1 MPQVAII
8 VPVCNAEDYIIK
20 CMDSLQNQT
29 FSDIKIICV
38 ENGSTDQSWQKIISR
53 KNDKRVLAMRTPEPN
68 VSHARNLGLF
78 WALKTAPY
86 VMFCDADDTYEKSM
100 VETMVSK
107 IQESGADLACC
118 EIAVE
123 YLTDYSLKQSD
134 DDYYRLDFEGYN
146 DQIKNIINSIDYSLC
161 NKIFRSQIIRDY
173 SITFPV
179 KFHYED
185 ACFCWKYL
193 AASSSIF
200 FIKEK
205 LYNYLRHDNSIM
217 NKTFAKENRSFD
229 HIRIAEDIYDFL
241 CQNQLLSSLKEEFSQ
256 FYTTYL
262 DLAWKY
268 SDESSIKYIKFLDK
282 EFKKKFFG

>member
-20 CMDSLQNQT
+20 CLESLQDQT
-29 FSDIKIICV
+29 FSDIKIICI
-38 ENGSTDQSWQKIISR
+38 ENGSTDESWQKILSR
-53 KNDKRVLAMRTPEPN
+53 KNDMRLLAMRTPEPN
-68 VSHARNLGLF
+68 VSFARNLGLF

-86 VMFCDADDTYEKSM
+86 VMFCDADDTYEPSM
-100 VETMVSK
+100 VETMLSK

-146 DQIKNIINSIDYSLC
+146 HQIKSIINGIDYSLC
-161 NKIFRSQIIRDY
+161 DKIFRSQIIRDY

-179 KFHYED
+179 NYHYED

-200 FIKEK
+200 FIKK
-205 LYNYLRHDNSIM
+205 RLYNYLRHDNSIM
-217 NKTFAKENRSFD
+217 NKTFAKENRSID

-241 CQNQLLSSLKEEFSQ
+241 CRNQLLPSLRDEFSH
-256 FYTTYL
+256 FYHTYL
-262 DLAWKY
+262 ELAWKY
-268 SDESSIKYIKFLDK
+268 SDEDSNKQIKLLDEKLK
-282 EFKKKFFG
+282 EKFFG